1 VGRHERLLQRV
12 LSGRSDANVRFSD
25 LRALMAHLGFDERMK
40 GSHHIFNKEGIME
53 LVNLQD
59 CRGQAKPEQ
68 VRQIRRLIRQ
78 YGLGG
83 RS

>member
-1 VGRHERLLQRV
+1 
-12 LSGRSDANVRFSD
+12 
-25 LRALMAHLGFDERMK
+25 MAHLGFDERMK
-40 GSHHIFNKEGIME
+40 GSHHIFNKEGIVE

-68 VRQIRRLIRQ
+68 VRQVRRLIRQ

>member
-1 VGRHERLLQRV
+1 MSRHERLLQRV

-53 LVNLQD
+53 LVNLQN
-59 CRGQAKPEQ
+59 CRGQVKPEQ
-68 VRQIRRLIRQ
+68 VRQVRRLIRQ